1 MRILNSYSFPLGITN
16 AAQAALTVVDAN
28 KHLNIFTAL
37 HPAEKILAASV
48 NAEKR
53 AVDGGVGKL
62 SELDGRLVAIKDNIV
77 TTDLPTSCGSEML
90 REYVSPFDAT
100 VVARLRSAGCTIMG
114 KTNMDEFGMGSHS
127 TFSIHGA
134 VQRPRYPWREP
145 RSAGGSSGGS
155 AAAVA
160 AGMCHVALGT
170 DTGGSVRLP
179 ASYCGVVGFKPS
191 YGLLSRWGVVAYANS
206 LDTVSILA
214 RNTLD
219 AKIVFKL
226 LNAYD
231 PNDPTSATVDTRER
245 VGKSLGA
252 LHEKARVRRCL
263 RIGVPAEYNVAELSP
278 LVRRSWEKT
287 LRLLALRGAEIVPV
301 SLPNT
306 RAALAAYYILAPAEA
321 SSNLARYD
329 GLRYGHRSS
338 ADRSE
343 EDNILFAPTRAE
355 GFGPEV
361 RRRILLGAYTLSSE
375 AIGNYFLKAQR
386 VRRLVQRDFDKVFA
400 QPNFLVQA
408 ADTQETPDGVDAIIA
423 PAALGVAPKLADI
436 ENQRPVEAY
445 ANDVLTVPASLA
457 GIPCISVPVG
467 EEANEE
473 NDGEGGM
480 VGMQVM
486 CQWGDEERLWEV
498 ARLIENDSDAKIG
511 KGARDLGTVSVAAE

>member
-1 MRILNSYSFPLGITN
+1 M
-16 AAQAALTVVDAN
+16 
-28 KHLNIFTAL
+28 
-37 HPAEKILAASV
+37 
-48 NAEKR
+48 
-53 AVDGGVGKL
+53 
-62 SELDGRLVAIKDNIV
+62 
-77 TTDLPTSCGSEML
+77 
-90 REYVSPFDAT
+90 
-100 VVARLRSAGCTIMG
+100 
-114 KTNMDEFGMGSHS
+114 
-127 TFSIHGA
+127 
-134 VQRPRYPWREP
+134 
-145 RSAGGSSGGS
+145 
-155 AAAVA
+155 
-160 AGMCHVALGT
+160 
-170 DTGGSVRLP
+170 
-179 ASYCGVVGFKPS
+179 
-191 YGLLSRWGVVAYANS
+191 
-206 LDTVSILA
+206 
-214 RNTLD
+214 
-219 AKIVFKL
+219 
-226 LNAYD
+226 
-231 PNDPTSATVDTRER
+231 
-245 VGKSLGA
+245 
-252 LHEKARVRRCL
+252 
-263 RIGVPAEYNVAELSP
+263 AELSP